1 MMDIRGK
8 RVLLVGL
15 ARSGRAAALALARQ
29 GAIVTVTDRRGP
41 AEFQNDLPLLLKEK
55 IGLELGAHRE
65 STFLRQDL
73 IIVSPGVFPDPPALE
88 AARRRGIP
96 IVPEI
101 EAASWFLKG
110 TLLGVTGSNGKT
122 TTTTLLGKMLEA
134 SGFPTFVAGNI
145 GTPLSAAI
153 GQVTPESMV
162 VAELSSF
169 QLERV
174 RDFRTHVA
182 VLLNLSPNHLDRH
195 PDFESYVRA
204 KARIFRNQKQEDFAV
219 LNADDPVVM
228 SLASAI
234 QSRKIFFSRQRR
246 LADGLFV
253 ADGSIL
259 YGVRNLERPLL
270 HRKDVRLRGEF
281 NLENVLAAAAAAC
294 VVGADFEAIRQAVRE
309 FKGVEHRLELVGEVR
324 GVEFYNNS
332 KATSVAATVN
342 SLEAFERG
350 VHLILGG
357 KDKGAPYEPIRQRL
371 PDRVRAVYLIGA
383 AAGRIEKELSGAAV
397 LVPCGDLQTAVRQ
410 AFERSWPGDIV
421 LLAPACSSFDQFRD
435 YEERGRV
442 FKELVRQLAD
452 RVAREEAAA
461 PRSAQDPPPGEK
473 TALQAPPAEQNA
485 ATASE
490 GKTVA
495 VTSTEATPP
504 ASAPTQEAPN
514 LPPVDTKAG
523 ASPEPPELLPSANN
537 ENAPQVS
544 GRPDLIYIYEVGAEE
559 SKPAESQDMSG
570 PSPDELAL
578 DSSTPSQAI
587 ENPEDEPLP
596 YEARAKAAGAAGDS
610 RQRSGGTAK
619 KDPDIQARLPG
630 I

>member
-73 IIVSPGVFPDPPALE
+73 IIVSPGVFPDPPA
-88 AARRRGIP
+88 
-96 IVPEI
+96 I
-101 EAASWFLKG
+101 EAASCFLKG

-204 KARIFRNQKQEDFAV
+204 KARIFRNQKEEDFAI
-219 LNADDPVVM
+219 LNADDPVVL
-228 SLASAI
+228 SLAPAI
-234 QSRKIFFSRQRR
+234 HSRKIFFSRKRR

-259 YGVRNLERPLL
+259 YGVRNLER
-270 HRKDVRLRGEF
+270 
-281 NLENVLAAAAAAC
+281 
-294 VVGADFEAIRQAVRE
+294 
-309 FKGVEHRLELVGEVR
+309 
-324 GVEFYNNS
+324 
-332 KATSVAATVN
+332 
-342 SLEAFERG
+342 
-350 VHLILGG
+350 
-357 KDKGAPYEPIRQRL
+357 
-371 PDRVRAVYLIGA
+371 
-383 AAGRIEKELSGAAV
+383 
-397 LVPCGDLQTAVRQ
+397 
-410 AFERSWPGDIV
+410 
-421 LLAPACSSFDQFRD
+421 
-435 YEERGRV
+435 
-442 FKELVRQLAD
+442 
-452 RVAREEAAA
+452 
-461 PRSAQDPPPGEK
+461 
-473 TALQAPPAEQNA
+473 
-485 ATASE
+485 
-490 GKTVA
+490 
-495 VTSTEATPP
+495 
-504 ASAPTQEAPN
+504 
-514 LPPVDTKAG
+514 
-523 ASPEPPELLPSANN
+523 
-537 ENAPQVS
+537 
-544 GRPDLIYIYEVGAEE
+544 
-559 SKPAESQDMSG
+559 
-570 PSPDELAL
+570 
-578 DSSTPSQAI
+578 
-587 ENPEDEPLP
+587 
-596 YEARAKAAGAAGDS
+596 
-610 RQRSGGTAK
+610 
-619 KDPDIQARLPG
+619 
-630 I
+630 